1 MDEVF
6 WIEDME
12 TFEVIADPT
21 RMALLEALAT
31 PTTVKELA
39 ESIGVPRTRLYHH
52 VGLLVDSGVVRVV
65 ESREKRALTERVYQA
80 TAKRYQPSERLL
92 ESADPRRQAEI
103 VLDTLFA
110 TTRAD
115 FVRAV
120 DRGIPLSGPSTMVGR
135 WRMRLTPARL
145 EELVGELD
153 AVLTRYAG
161 LDDEEGAVPASALT
175 VVYRSDGA
183 AT

>member
-1 MDEVF
+1 MDDVF

-21 RMALLEALAT
+21 RMALLEELGS
-31 PTTVKELA
+31 PRTVKELA
-39 ESIGVPRTRLYHH
+39 DAMEVPRTRLYHH
-52 VGLLVDSGVVRVV
+52 IGLLVDSGVVRVV
-65 ESREKRALTERVYQA
+65 ESRGKRALTERVYQA
-80 TAKRYQPSERLL
+80 TAKSYQPSEALL

-120 DRGIPLSGPSTMVGR
+120 DGGMPLAGPSTMVAR
-135 WRMRLTPARL
+135 WRMPLTPDRL
-145 EELVGELD
+145 EKMLGELSEI
-153 AVLTRYAG
+153 LTRYAG
-161 LDDEEGAVPASALT
+161 MDEEDGATPVSALT
-175 VVYRSDGA
+175 VVYRSSGA
-183 AT
+183 GR